1 MLGWFYVIYEIFAGE
16 AAAVNETVQS
26 AAARSAFN
34 SMRTILTYGWSMYP
48 IGYIVGHTGPSA
60 DSGSPALLNVVYNV
74 ADLVNKTAFGLAV
87 WSAAKS
93 EAVKAGA
100 LLG

>member
-1 MLGWFYVIYEIFAGE
+1 
-16 AAAVNETVQS
+16 
-26 AAARSAFN
+26 
-34 SMRTILTYGWSMYP
+34 MRLILTVGWSMYP
-48 IGYIVGHTGPSA
+48 IGYVVGHTGPSA

-93 EAVKAGA
+93 ESTKGS
-100 LLG
+100 LL